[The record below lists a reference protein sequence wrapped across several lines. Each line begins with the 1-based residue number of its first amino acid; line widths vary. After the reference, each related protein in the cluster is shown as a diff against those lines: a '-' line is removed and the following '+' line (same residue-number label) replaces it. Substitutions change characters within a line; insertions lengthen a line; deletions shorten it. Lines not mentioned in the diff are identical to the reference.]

1 MAFTVEDGTGLEDAN
16 SYASYA
22 DWTAYWADRGT
33 APAGAEEDVKKA
45 LVRGADYM
53 SIRYRFRG
61 RKLTE
66 EQGLDWPRYGA
77 RDADGVYLEG
87 VPEVVVRANIELAA
101 RALEGDLAP
110 DPTTD
115 ASGQTV
121 VSSRVKVG
129 PIEREFTFN
138 GGGSSAWVKPY
149 PSVERM
155 LKDVTYPDGGRVW
168 RA

>member
-1 MAFTVEDGTGLEDAN
+1 MAFTVEDGTGVEDAN
-16 SYASYA
+16 SYASFA
-22 DWTAYWADRGT
+22 DWTAYWDDRGT
-33 APAGAEEDVKKA
+33 APSTVEADVEKA

-66 EQGLDWPRYGA
+66 EQGLDWPRCGA

-129 PIEREFTFN
+129 PIERESTFN
-138 GGGSSAWVKPY
+138 GGGSATWVKPY
-149 PSVERM
+149 PAVDRM
-155 LKDVTYPDGGRVW
+155 LRDVTYPEGGRVW